1 VLTSVGDGRRWPDF
15 EVNAGGGARAARS
28 PAGSG
33 GGVAALRRGGRA
45 LGHAGHAQVLRDA
58 ARGGLGAHAKGS
70 AAVACRVHHGHRCA
84 RGQMG
89 SSGHAAGPRV
99 WSAGRVGP
107 TGSARLEG

>member
-15 EVNAGGGARAARS
+15 EVNAGRGARAARS

-33 GGVAALRRGGRA
+33 GGVAALRRRGRA
-45 LGHAGHAQVLRDA
+45 LGHAGHTQVLRDA
-58 ARGGLGAHAKGS
+58 ARGGLGAHAKDS

-84 RGQMG
+84 RAQMG

-99 WSAGRVGP
+99 GPAGRVGP
-107 TGSARLEG
+107 TGSARSEG